1 MSFLN
6 DVLNKLKKQDGN
18 SDSNNDDEGIGQR
31 ERGRQPAAES
41 SEKKQETEKA
51 EKREQPSLYEWRPG
65 EKEQYMKWASEYEK
79 QWAREH
85 SPDQKVERTE
95 KADDDERVR

>member
-18 SDSNNDDEGIGQR
+18 SDSDNNDEGIGQR
-31 ERGRQPAAES
+31 ERGRQPVAEH

-65 EKEQYMKWASEYEK
+65 GK
-79 QWAREH
+79 
-85 SPDQKVERTE
+85 KVHVMGQ
-95 KADDDERVR
+95 RVREAMGRGAFARPEGGTDGEG